1 MRTTNVWRHSLLEAL
16 VMNPLER
23 ADKLRQQADFILQE
37 VRLYEILSP
46 RERIVPTGSYFLDV
60 MIYPDIDLY
69 MSKVSIERLLHI
81 GGQIATS
88 PMVWQVVFEKS
99 KDARLPEGLY
109 LKARIEYGDWGRPWK
124 IDIWSLDDSVIDKQM
139 ADIHRFKSKVTAPL
153 REQIL
158 NYKFS
163 ILTDTHRT
171 PMYSGYFIYKAFL
184 DEGLSDFQKVT
195 QYLIDNGIRMG

>member
-23 ADKLRQQADFILQE
+23 ADNLRQQADFILQE

-88 PMVWQVVFEKS
+88 RMVWQVVFEKS
-99 KDARLPEGLY
+99 KDARFPEGLY

-139 ADIHRFKSKVTAPL
+139 VDIHRFKSKMTAPL

-184 DEGLSDFQKVT
+184 DEGISDFQKVT
-195 QYLIDNGIRMG
+195 QYLIDNGIKMG

>member
-1 MRTTNVWRHSLLEAL
+1 
-16 VMNPLER
+16 MNPLER

-46 RERIVPTGSYFLDV
+46 REGIVPTGSYFLDV

-69 MSKVSIERLLHI
+69 MSKVSIERLFHI

-99 KDARLPEGLY
+99 KDARLPEGSY
-109 LKARIEYGDWGRPWK
+109 LKPRIEYGDWGRPWK
-124 IDIWSLDDSVIDKQM
+124 IDIWSLDDSVIDRQM
-139 ADIHRFKSKVTAPL
+139 ADIHRFKSKMTAPL

-163 ILTDTHRT
+163 ILTDAHRT

-184 DEGLSDFQKVT
+184 DEGISDFQKVT